1 MNKVI
6 FVCFFLFAP
15 FSFAIDNPDLPDYV
29 GQFNFRA
36 KPFEQNIA
44 NRAGAAAAEISGLYN
59 AYYLFLDEE
68 LNKAFK
74 DLLKKL
80 PKDEQKKLK
89 ASQKAWIAFRNG
101 ESDFII
107 LHWTAAHSGSSSA
120 LSVGVYK
127 SEIVRQRIVHLL
139 NYLKN

>member
-1 MNKVI
+1 MLKI
-6 FVCFFLFAP
+6 FFVFMVLFRSV
-15 FSFAIDNPDLPDYV
+15 SFAIDNPDLPDYV
-29 GQFNFRA
+29 GQFNSRA

-44 NRAGAAAAEISGLYN
+44 NRAGASAAEISGLYN

-68 LNKAFK
+68 LNKAYN

-80 PKDEQKKLK
+80 PKTEQKKIK
-89 ASQKAWIAFRNG
+89 ASQKSWIQFCNS
-101 ESDFII
+101 ESEFIVM
-107 LHWTAAHSGSSSA
+107 HWTATRSGSSSA

-127 SEIVRQRIVHLL
+127 SEIIRQRIIHLL

>member
-1 MNKVI
+1 MSRL
-6 FVCFFLFAP
+6 FLYGFFFFSSL
-15 FSFAIDNPDLPDYV
+15 SFAIDNPDTIDYV
-29 GQFNFRA
+29 GQFNSRA
-36 KPFEQNIA
+36 KPFEQNIS
-44 NRAGAAAAEISGLYN
+44 NRAGASAAEISGLYN

-68 LNKAFK
+68 LNKAYN

-89 ASQKAWIAFRNG
+89 TSQKTWLNFRNN
-101 ESDFII
+101 EADFIAA
-107 LHWTAAHSGSSSA
+107 HWTQTKFGSSYA

-127 SEIVRQRIVHLL
+127 SEIIRQRIIHLL